1 MRASHCAAEPLA
13 TAAPPRQICPPGC
26 GLSSSRTTDLP
37 DSAATVAA
45 AIPAGPAPT
54 TATSAR
60 IVCELFIGSN
70 VHAGLNQNLTAFG
83 MWNSV
88 DDHAAFEADTHPAAW
103 SSRLAADRSS
113 RGHASDE
120 RCGGRGR
127 PCRYFNRLPVD
138 SNV

>member
-37 DSAATVAA
+37 VSAATVAA

-54 TATSAR
+54 IATSAR
-60 IVCELFIGSN
+60 IVCELFIRSN

-83 MWNSV
+83 MRNSI
-88 DDHAAFEADTHPAAW
+88 DGHAAFEADAYAAKW
-103 SSRLAADRSS
+103 RS
-113 RGHASDE
+113 
-120 RCGGRGR
+120 
-127 PCRYFNRLPVD
+127 
-138 SNV
+138 